1 MNIIKTWKGK
11 NALKNCE
18 KEYKETIVVDAK
30 KDIDHIDL
38 VELNDDV
45 LKLLPPVIP
54 SNSLLAHH

>member
-45 LKLLPPVIP
+45 LNAFIVYYADDK
-54 SNSLLAHH
+54 AA